1 MILFDIETSGLSPLN
16 SEIITIQLKIGNE
29 LKIWKLWE
37 EQDEISMIM
46 KFFDFIKNS
55 SEPVV
60 GYNISRFDIN
70 FILTRLM
77 LSNRL
82 TEEIKNIVKNKKWI
96 ELTDYQGDSRGM
108 NNLLK
113 KLSVNRSSQVENKHV
128 PMLYKLKMYDK
139 IVEHAIDDLSACEE
153 VVRKLNLKF

>member
-1 MILFDIETSGLSPLN
+1 MILFDIETSGLNPLN
-16 SEIITIQLKIGNE
+16 SEIITIQLKVGDE
-29 LKIWKLWE
+29 LKVWKLWE
-37 EQDEISMIM
+37 EKDELTMIT

-55 SEPVV
+55 NEPVV

-77 LSNRL
+77 LNNKL
-82 TEEIKNIVKNKKWI
+82 TDEIKNIVKTKRWI

-113 KLSVNRSSQVENKHV
+113 KLSVNRGSQVENRHI

-139 IVEHAIDDLSACEE
+139 IVEHAIDDLNACEE
-153 VVRKLNLKF
+153 VIRKLNLKF